1 MKVKAA
7 NFAADLCEVHK
18 SKCGGAMRKVVESL
32 TENLKH
38 QHSKVRKQTLKS
50 LQQVIVSHG
59 AEEFLT
65 DSIQQIKMTSN
76 DRSQDVRMIVI
87 QMVEFWLQNMDI
99 NALKKYEKDLT
110 LILLNGISEDQLLDI
125 SVKSSSVLETHGVHM
140 KEALIALGDEEETP
154 QESTPDSDKMTD
166 N

>member
-1 MKVKAA
+1 
-7 NFAADLCEVHK
+7 
-18 SKCGGAMRKVVESL
+18 
-32 TENLKH
+32 
-38 QHSKVRKQTLKS
+38 
-50 LQQVIVSHG
+50 
-59 AEEFLT
+59 
-65 DSIQQIKMTSN
+65 
-76 DRSQDVRMIVI
+76 MIVI